1 MQYPLSEKIGQSD
14 LLIGRESLFRL
25 LNNWIDDIDNQSSQ
39 SRVIM
44 GRRKSGKSAIAQRL
58 FNQLWSQNGNVI
70 PFYFEFDEHK
80 IYYPNLALDY
90 YNSFALQYIS
100 FLERNEKWVEQSFS
114 FKKIRKYGITH
125 GIPEFVEDIDFLLD
139 NRGTEGDHE
148 AMWEIASSAP
158 ERFAANYD
166 KRVFVILDEFQYI
179 TEFYHADVYC
189 QTPPIESL
197 AGSYHALSD
206 SKLAPMFL
214 TSSYISKQRDI
225 MSEYLPKVKEIPFSS
240 SLTPEEGLEAVY
252 KYAEFYNVSITDETA
267 VQINTLCKAEPF
279 FIYTVI
285 QNRTDSDLKTQ
296 EGVVESV
303 YYQVSNRRS
312 EMSGTWKEYFVP
324 IWRRMCDKPI
334 DNLLYH
340 ISQHPDRAWT
350 TAELKEAL
358 QMPLSLDEIEERLVA
373 LSKANLIIR
382 GLSGSDFKA
391 LSEASL
397 PLILR
402 NRFEHEILGFS
413 PDMKKEFHEQLAGL
427 KSGNEYNG

>member
-1 MQYPLSEKIGQSD
+1 MQYPLSEKIGPPD

-25 LNNWIDDIDNQSSQ
+25 LNNWIDDIENQSSQ
-39 SRVIM
+39 SQVIM
-44 GRRKSGKSAIAQRL
+44 ARRKSGKSAIAQRL
-58 FNQLWSQNGNVI
+58 FNQFWSQNGNVI
-70 PFYFEFDEHK
+70 PFYFEFDEHN

-90 YNSFALQYIS
+90 YNSFASQYIS
-100 FLERNEKWVEQSFS
+100 FLERKEKWVEQSFS
-114 FKKIRKYGITH
+114 LKKIREYGLAH
-125 GIPEFVEDIDFLLD
+125 AIPEFVEDVDFLLE
-139 NRGTEGDHE
+139 NSGQKGDHDG
-148 AMWEIASSAP
+148 MWEIASSAP

-166 KRVFVILDEFQYI
+166 KRVFVILEEFQYL
-179 TEFYHADVYC
+179 TEFYYSDPYYQAE
-189 QTPPIESL
+189 PMRSL
-197 AGSYHALSD
+197 AGTYHPLSD
-206 SKLAPMFL
+206 SKIAPMFL
-214 TSSYISKQRDI
+214 TSSYISKQKAI
-225 MSEYLPKVKEIPFSS
+225 MAEYLPKVTEIPFSC

-267 VQINTLCKAEPF
+267 VQINVLCKGDPF

-324 IWRRMCDKPI
+324 IWMRMCDRPI

-350 TAELKEAL
+350 VIELKEAL
-358 QMPLSLDEIEERLVA
+358 DMPLSEDEIEERLVA
-373 LSKANLIIR
+373 LSNANLIIR

-391 LSEASL
+391 LSESSL

-402 NRFEHEILGFS
+402 NRFEHEILGCS
-413 PDMKKEFHEQLAGL
+413 PDMKKEFHEQLAAL